1 MRRLNKNFLFDLLQ
15 QAGFNPSISNN
26 TITVEDTDL
35 KVIGTK
41 VFLKRGDIT
50 SKFSFENLDNLF
62 NYLGCSVSESLQDQ
76 VSETIADSN
85 PSFQPVLNAFQ
96 QLQLF
101 VEDSSISKED
111 KVSTLRQLLYTIQDF
126 LGERP
131 EDSLPTPQQQEF
143 FSGPYSQQSSPNP
156 SYPASNKDISMSQK
170 SGSDI
175 LDLISSGVAFSTDGK
190 F

>member
-15 QAGFNPSISNN
+15 KAGFNPSISNN

-41 VFLKRGDIT
+41 VLLKRGDTT
-50 SKFSFENLDNLF
+50 SKYSLDNIDNLF
-62 NYLGCSVSESLQDQ
+62 NHLGCSVSESLQDR
-76 VSETIADSN
+76 VAETIATST
-85 PSFQPVLNAFQ
+85 PSFQPVLDAFQ
-96 QLQLF
+96 QLQIF
-101 VEDSSISKED
+101 VEDPSISQED
-111 KVSTLRQLLYTIQDF
+111 KNSTLRQLLYIIQDF
-126 LGERP
+126 LGEQP
-131 EDSLPTPQQQEF
+131 DDSLPTPQQQEF
-143 FSGPYSQQSSPNP
+143 FSGPYNSQVSPNQTTNDI
-156 SYPASNKDISMSQK
+156 PAMSQK